1 MARQT
6 LDLSTL
12 AWRMG
17 PAPRQPYSAHPA
29 DDRRAVRAWH
39 PARVPGAVRADLA
52 AAGLVPPVDTPEGIA
67 AGDWVDAVD
76 WWYEVQLPGG
86 WPSNEQ
92 IVLEADGIDDRCAV
106 WLDDRLLAT
115 HAGMFAR
122 QAVVLSPRVN
132 AAGPHTL
139 AVRIWGAGALPRL
152 PNPPWRRLIRR
163 ALKLTDTTAEYFPD
177 RMATPHAPFSFGW
190 DFAPR
195 VFGTGIWDDIRLVIC
210 RGAYIEDF
218 YAVPEP
224 LTADDPAPVRWQV
237 RLDLQQFAGTPVA
250 VEIEVAQGE
259 ELRFES
265 THPLAGTEQPE
276 RSSVPCRCVVEG
288 CGDVRV
294 VRLTVDTPPLRRW
307 WPWDQGAPHLCRVT
321 VRLLDAHGDVMDEAS
336 VTTGVRTVRR
346 ERLAGGA
353 PWRFVVNDR
362 PVFMRGANWTPADV
376 LPGTVTPAD
385 YTRLLDMA
393 RNAGINFL
401 RVWGG
406 GVRERAPFWETCD
419 RLGIMAWQEFPL
431 ACAFLDH
438 HPRTASYLAALSDE
452 ARGTVRALRHHPS
465 LIAWCGGN
473 EINPQRER
481 QPLAALTDVLAQ
493 EDDRRPWI
501 PASPSDGDVHQW
513 DVWHGFAPWA
523 ALQEQ
528 TPPFMSE
535 FGLQALPDAA
545 TVAEM
550 FPAGAP
556 PSLDAAAWLA
566 RKAQPRK
573 LRHYAGP
580 QMAASISDAIELTQ
594 RLQAAAL
601 QAGIEACRIRRE
613 GGDAQPQ
620 PCGGVAFWQFNEPW
634 RAMSWSVVDRAG
646 RPKAAY
652 EAIRRSYQ
660 PLLVAAQFAR
670 QPYTEND
677 LFEATLWLVSDL
689 PAAQPPC
696 TAAAWLDNRRVWAH
710 DVVDIPAAGAYRL
723 GSVRV
728 PLAAPPE
735 TLTLRLRRAGAVI
748 AENRYDLQVPLP
760 GPQPLASRL
769 LRWLADRLLSA

>member
-1 MARQT
+1 
-6 LDLSTL
+6 
-12 AWRMG
+12 MG
-17 PAPRQPYSAHPA
+17 PAPRQPYTAHPA

-67 AGDWVDAVD
+67 AGDWVDAVN
-76 WWYEVQLPGG
+76 WWYEVELPGDRR
-86 WPSNEQ
+86 SDEQ
-92 IVLEADGIDDRCAV
+92 VILEANGIDDRCAV

-122 QAVVLSPRVN
+122 QAVVLSPWVN

-139 AVRIWGAGALPRL
+139 AIRMWGAGALPRL

-163 ALKLTDTTAEYFPD
+163 ALKLAGTNTEYFPD
-177 RMATPHAPFSFGW
+177 RMAAPHAPFSFGW

-195 VFGTGIWDDIRLVIC
+195 VFGTGIWDDIRLVTC
-210 RGAYIEDF
+210 RGAYIEDL

-224 LTADDPAPVRWQV
+224 LTPEDPAPVRWQL
-237 RLDLQQFAGTPVA
+237 RLALRQFTGMPAA
-250 VEIEVAQGE
+250 VEVEVVQG
-259 ELRFES
+259 
-265 THPLAGTEQPE
+265 A
-276 RSSVPCRCVVEG
+276 
-288 CGDVRV
+288 DVRYTARHAVPAQV
-294 VRLTVDTPPLRRW
+294 VSTLALAFDTPPLRRW
-307 WPWDQGAPHLCRVT
+307 WPWDQGDPHLCRVT
-321 VRLLDAHGDVMDEAS
+321 VRLLDAHGDVLDEAG

-346 ERLAGGA
+346 GRLAGGA
-353 PWRFVVNDR
+353 PWQFLINDR
-362 PVFMRGANWTPADV
+362 PVFFRGANWTPADI

-385 YTRLLDMA
+385 YARLLGMA
-393 RNAGINFL
+393 RDAGINFL

-438 HPRTASYLAALSDE
+438 HPRTPAYLAALADE

-473 EINPQRER
+473 EINVQRER
-481 QPLAALTDVLAQ
+481 LPLNAIINVLLQ
-493 EDDRRPWI
+493 ESAGRPWI

-513 DVWHGFAPWA
+513 NVWHGFAPWA
-523 ALQEQ
+523 ELQEQ
-528 TPPFMSE
+528 APPFMSE

-550 FPAGAP
+550 FPDGAP
-556 PSLDAAAWLA
+556 PSLSDAQWLA
-566 RKAQPRK
+566 RKAQPAK
-573 LRHYAGP
+573 LRNYAGP
-580 QMAASISDAIELTQ
+580 GMDASIPVSNADAIRLTQ
-594 RLQAAAL
+594 RAQAAAL

-613 GGDAQPQ
+613 GGDAQPR

-634 RAMSWSVVDRAG
+634 RAVSWSVVDRAG

-652 EAIRRSYQ
+652 AAVRRSYQ
-660 PLLVAAQFAR
+660 PLLVAAQFPR
-670 QPYTEND
+670 RPYREGD
-677 LFEATLWLVSDL
+677 LFEATVWLVSDQPEAQSSCIAEARL
-689 PAAQPPC
+689 DEGVVWTCAA
-696 TAAAWLDNRRVWAH
+696 
-710 DVVDIPAAGAYRL
+710 VDIPAAGAYRL
-723 GSVRV
+723 GTICGR
-728 PLAAPPE
+728 LAAAPE
-735 TLTLRLRRAGAVI
+735 TLVLRLLRAGAVI

-760 GPQPLASRL
+760 GPQPMSSRL
-769 LRWLADRLLSA
+769 VRWLADRLLSA

>member
-17 PAPRQPYSAHPA
+17 PAPRQPYSASPA

-76 WWYEVQLPGG
+76 WWYAVQLPGG
-86 WPSNEQ
+86 WRSNEQ
-92 IVLEADGIDDRCAV
+92 VVLEADGIDDRCAV

-122 QAVVLSPRVN
+122 QAVVLSPWVN
-132 AAGPHTL
+132 GAGPHTL
-139 AVRIWGAGALPRL
+139 AIRIWGAGALPRL

-163 ALKLTDTTAEYFPD
+163 ALRLTGANTEYFPD

-195 VFGTGIWDDIRLVIC
+195 VFGTGIWDDIRLVTC
-210 RGAYIEDF
+210 RGAYIENL
-218 YAVPEP
+218 YAAAEP
-224 LTADDPAPVRWQV
+224 LTPDDPAPVRWQL
-237 RLDLQQFAGTPVA
+237 RLALQQFTGTPAA
-250 VEIEVAQGE
+250 VEVEVSQETEVTHTVRHDVTARDGST
-259 ELRFES
+259 LALAFE
-265 THPLAGTEQPE
+265 
-276 RSSVPCRCVVEG
+276 
-288 CGDVRV
+288 
-294 VRLTVDTPPLRRW
+294 TPPLRRW
-307 WPWDQGAPHLCRVT
+307 WPWDQGEPHLCRVT
-321 VRLLDAHGDVMDEAS
+321 VRLIDVHGDVMDEAGM
-336 VTTGVRTVRR
+336 TTGVRTVRR
-346 ERLAGGA
+346 EALPGGA
-353 PWRFVVNDR
+353 PWQFVVNDR
-362 PVFMRGANWTPADV
+362 PVFLRGANWTPADI

-385 YTRLLDMA
+385 YERLLGMA
-393 RNAGINFL
+393 RDAGINFL

-438 HPRTASYLAALSDE
+438 HPRTASYLSALSDE

-473 EINPQRER
+473 EINVQRER
-481 QPLAALTDVLAQ
+481 LPLAALADVLAQ

-501 PASPSDGDVHQW
+501 PASPSDGDIHQW
-513 DVWHGFAPWA
+513 NVWHGFASWA

-528 TPPFMSE
+528 APPFMSE

-556 PSLDAAAWLA
+556 PALSDAQWAA
-566 RKAQPRK
+566 RKAQPAK

-580 QMAASISDAIELTQ
+580 DIAASIPVSNADAIRLTQ
-594 RLQAAAL
+594 RAQAAAL

-613 GGDAQPQ
+613 SDNAQPR

-634 RAMSWSVVDRAG
+634 RAVSWSVVDRAG

-652 EAIRRSYQ
+652 NAIRRSYQ
-660 PLLVAAQFAR
+660 PLLVAAQFPR
-670 QPYTEND
+670 RPYTEGD
-677 LFEATLWLVSDL
+677 LFEAALWLVSDL
-689 PAAQPPC
+689 PSAQPPC
-696 TAAAWLDNRRVWAH
+696 TVEAWLDERAVWTRAA
-710 DVVDIPAAGAYRL
+710 VDIPAAGAYRL
-723 GSVRV
+723 GSMRER
-728 PLAAPPE
+728 LAAPPE
-735 TLTLRLRRAGAVI
+735 TLTLRLLRNGAVV

-769 LRWLADRLLSA
+769 LRWLADRLLAA

>member
-17 PAPRQPYSAHPA
+17 PASRQPYNARPA

-39 PARVPGAVRADLA
+39 EARVPGAVRADLA

-86 WPSNEQ
+86 WRSDEQ
-92 IVLEADGIDDRCAV
+92 VVLEADGIDDRCAV
-106 WLDDRLLAT
+106 WLDNRLLTT
-115 HAGMFAR
+115 HTGMFAR
-122 QAVVLSPRVN
+122 QAVVLSPWVN

-139 AVRIWGAGALPRL
+139 AARIWGAGALPRL

-163 ALKLTDTTAEYFPD
+163 ALKLTGTTAEYFPD

-195 VFGTGIWDDIRLVIC
+195 IFGTGIWDDIRLVIC
-210 RGAYIEDF
+210 RGAYIENF
-218 YAVPEP
+218 YAAPEP
-224 LTADDPAPVRWQV
+224 LTSDDPAPVRWQV
-237 RLDLQQFAGTPVA
+237 RLAWQQFTGTPVA
-250 VEIEVAQGE
+250 VEVEVAQGDVTHKVRCDVTTE
-259 ELRFES
+259 DVSPAELTFE
-265 THPLAGTEQPE
+265 
-276 RSSVPCRCVVEG
+276 
-288 CGDVRV
+288 
-294 VRLTVDTPPLRRW
+294 TPPLRRW
-307 WPWDQGAPHLCRVT
+307 WPWDQGEPHLCRVT
-321 VRLLDAHGDVMDEAS
+321 VRLLDARGTVMDEAS

-346 ERLAGGA
+346 ERLVGGA

-362 PVFMRGANWTPADV
+362 PVFLRGANWTPADV

-385 YTRLLDMA
+385 YARLLGMA
-393 RNAGINFL
+393 RDAGINFL

-438 HPRTASYLAALSDE
+438 HPRTPAYLAALSGE
-452 ARGTVRALRHHPS
+452 ARSTVRALRNHPS

-481 QPLAALTDVLAQ
+481 QPLNAISNVLVQ
-493 EDDRRPWI
+493 ESAGRPWI
-501 PASPSDGDVHQW
+501 PASPSEGDVHQW
-513 DVWHGFAPWA
+513 DVWHGFAPWT
-523 ALQEQ
+523 ALQDQ
-528 TPPFMSE
+528 APPFMSE

-556 PSLDAAAWLA
+556 PSLDASPWLA
-566 RKAQPRK
+566 RKAQPAK
-573 LRHYAGP
+573 LRHYAGAD
-580 QMAASISDAIELTQ
+580 MDASIGDAIRLTQ
-594 RLQAAAL
+594 RVQAAAL

-613 GGDAQPQ
+613 GGDTAQR

-634 RAMSWSVVDRAG
+634 RAVSWSVVDRAG

-660 PLLVAAQFAR
+660 PLLVAAQFPR
-670 QPYTEND
+670 RPYTEGD
-677 LFEATLWLVSDL
+677 LFEAALWLVSDL

-696 TAAAWLDNRRVWAH
+696 TVEAWLDDRAIWTRAA
-710 DVVDIPAAGAYRL
+710 VDIPAAGAYRL

-735 TLTLRLRRAGAVI
+735 TFILRLLRAGAVI

-760 GPQPLASRL
+760 GPQPRASRL
-769 LRWLADRLLSA
+769 LRWLADRLLAA